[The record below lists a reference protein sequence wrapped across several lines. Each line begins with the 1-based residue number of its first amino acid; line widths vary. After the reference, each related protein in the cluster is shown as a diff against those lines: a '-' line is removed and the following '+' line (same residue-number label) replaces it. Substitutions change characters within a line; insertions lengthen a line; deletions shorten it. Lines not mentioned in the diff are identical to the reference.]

1 MAWHFIVFRANPHP
15 GKEKANAARQKHGG
29 KLDRYFESDDGS
41 LCYARRSSTA
51 YRRKLADELGATTE
65 LLDLERI

>member
-41 LCYARRSSTA
+41 LCYALFDGGHG
-51 YRRKLADELGATTE
+51 RKLADELGATTE
-65 LLDLERI
+65 LLDLELR

>member
-15 GKEKANAARQKHGG
+15 GKDKAKAAREKHGG

-41 LCYARRSSTA
+41 LCYALFDGGNG
-51 YRRKLADELGATTE
+51 RKLADELGATTE
-65 LLDLERI
+65 LLDLEPR

>member
-29 KLDRYFESDDGS
+29 KLDRYFESDGGS
-41 LCYARRSSTA
+41 LCCALFGGGHG
-51 YRRKLADELGATTE
+51 RKLAGELGATTE